1 MAVCTIGVSESRR
14 RRTRVVPLSVTI
26 VSHPE
31 QAEFT
36 GRFHKALAF
45 SASSILVHRRFV
57 PGKREVFGVSRLSLM
72 LVLLLFVAWAS
83 TIHGP

>member
-1 MAVCTIGVSESRR
+1 
-14 RRTRVVPLSVTI
+14 VPLSVAI

-31 QAEFT
+31 YAEFA
-36 GRFHKALAF
+36 GRLHKESAF

-57 PGKREVFGVSRLSLM
+57 PGKRKVFGVSRLSLM